1 MPDTQQIITVSLA
14 LVIVGALFI
23 PLVQTVDSN
32 SGETQVVNESVT
44 ADVGNYVDLDGYDI
58 VSGSVTVYN
67 STGDVQTEDSDYEI
81 GYDNGSIKAVSGGDI
96 TDGNTIQVTYNYSQ
110 TSGTVTTVANL
121 IPLMILVA
129 VLAFVAFAVR
139 EATGGF

>member
-1 MPDTQQIITVSLA
+1 MADTKEIVSVAIA

-32 SGETQVVNESVT
+32 TGETQVTNESVT
-44 ADVGNYVDLDGYDI
+44 ADVGNWVELDGYDI
-58 VSGSVTVYN
+58 VSGTVTVYN
-67 STGDVQTEDSDYEI
+67 NTDDVQTEGTDYEI
-81 GYDNGSIKAVSGGDI
+81 GYTNGSIKALSGGDI
-96 TDGNTIQVTYNYSQ
+96 TDGNTIKVTYNYSQ
-110 TSGTVTTVANL
+110 TSGTSTTVANL

-139 EATGGF
+139 DATESM